1 MAWTKYEYICTEC
14 DSLMEITTY
23 WQNVAEPKCPCP
35 HQAIVRVNKFDLEGG
50 HGVSVYDP
58 VINITPPK
66 LVKINSN
73 PYN

>member
-23 WQNVAEPKCPCP
+23 WQNIAEPKCPCP
-35 HQAIVRVNKFDLEGG
+35 HQAIVRVNKYDLDYG
-50 HGVSVYDP
+50 HGVTNNTSQKV
-58 VINITPPK
+58 
-66 LVKINSN
+66 VKINSN